1 MFAAVWPEEDKEVEP
16 LILGDPNEPH
26 TNPSSLPDHLLLSLQ
41 PIFQVRHPILM
52 FPSMM
57 RAKRDAFLP
66 NTHPQDPICKVTLTL
81 RYSRELYDWYLK
93 NAASDRK
100 PYVID
105 ADDIMNDKEAVRQL
119 CIATGLDPDA
129 VQYEWEE
136 KIIDDPHKKRFLS
149 TISQSKGIIP
159 GLASRGLDF
168 ETEKE
173 KWSKEWNEEVAEGL
187 AKHVADAMP
196 DYKYM
201 LSQRMNHNKDS
212 SQTQE

>member
-1 MFAAVWPEEDKEVEP
+1 MFAAAWPEEDKAVET
-16 LILGDPNEPH
+16 LILGDASEPH
-26 TNPSSLPDHLLLSLQ
+26 TNPSSLPDRLLLSLQ
-41 PIFQVRHPILM
+41 PIFQIRHPILM
-52 FPSMM
+52 FPSMI
-57 RAKRDAFLP
+57 RAQRDSFLP
-66 NTHPQDPICKVTLTL
+66 NARPRDVMCKVILTL
-81 RYSRELYDWYLK
+81 RYSRALYDWYLE

-136 KIIDDPHKKRFLS
+136 KTIDDPHKKRFLS

-159 GLASRGLDF
+159 GLAARGLDF
-168 ETEKE
+168 DTEKE
-173 KWSKEWNEEVAEGL
+173 KWRKEWSDEDAEGM
-187 AKHVADAMP
+187 AKFVADAMP

-201 LSQRMNHNKDS
+201 LSQRMNYIKNS
-212 SQTQE
+212 E